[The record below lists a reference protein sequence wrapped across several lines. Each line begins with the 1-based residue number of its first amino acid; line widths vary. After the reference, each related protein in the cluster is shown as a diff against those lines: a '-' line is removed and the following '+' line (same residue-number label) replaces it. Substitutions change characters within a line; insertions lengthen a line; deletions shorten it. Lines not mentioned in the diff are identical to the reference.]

1 MLKTWW
7 VIHWAKGESRL
18 MGPFSETAMR
28 SKLMTEELSWADL
41 AKLDGKGDRAAWDRL
56 YEIPE
61 FHGSLP
67 VISPERIAQLESGQK
82 QAAQMA
88 KVRMENTASGVKN
101 SANESAWYLQFDGS
115 EFGPFV
121 PAEMIRIIQSNK
133 LKGNL
138 YAWRKGIPNWVP
150 IKSLDQALELVNREI
165 VALPE
170 DEKTPIAEGISQR
183 LAKRTA
189 LVATIALVE
198 GSKKT
203 VLGICTDISQT
214 GMQLK
219 TEESHSLEASK
230 SYMLEIQP
238 AGISRMKAFRVTA
251 EVSWID
257 PEGKKIGFRFG
268 KLMDSDLRN
277 LEIYLGMR
285 TG

>member
-18 MGPFSETAMR
+18 IGPFSETAMR
-28 SKLMTEELSWADL
+28 SKLMTEELGWADL
-41 AKLDGKGDRAAWDRL
+41 AKLSEKGDQARWERL
-56 YEIPE
+56 FEIIE
-61 FHGSLP
+61 FQASLP
-67 VISPERIAQLESGQK
+67 IISAERITQLEAAQK
-82 QAAQMA
+82 QAAKM
-88 KVRMENTASGVKN
+88 RMESTASGVKN
-101 SANESAWYLQFDGS
+101 NSNESAWYLQFDGS

-121 PAEMIRIIQSNK
+121 PNEVIRIIKSNK

-150 IKSLDQALELVNREI
+150 VKSLEQALELVNREI
-165 VALPE
+165 SQEIP
-170 DEKTPIAEGISQR
+170 DEFTPIAEGISQR

-189 LVATIALVE
+189 LVATIALIE
-198 GSKKT
+198 GSKK
-203 VLGICTDISQT
+203 VILGVCSDISQT

-219 TEESHSLEASK
+219 TEDPHTLEASK
-230 SYMLEIQP
+230 SYALEIQP

-257 PEGKKIGFRFG
+257 AEGKKIGFRFG

-277 LEIYLGMR
+277 LEIYLGLR
-285 TG
+285 S